1 MRVTLA
7 FVMVFGLMGCGMKTP
22 EGQQAHTQNR
32 AYTGGSISVCTTN
45 VPKSKQYFSTPV
57 PNYYINTQLVGRI
70 MMVSESLKFRGQ
82 KALGLKVDLG
92 DTFEVKAPKDPWSAQ
107 FEDIV
112 YFKLDITNKKDRY
125 IIVTP
130 KSNFAGALGKFV
142 LQSGSAVA
150 SAIVGGV
157 EGSTEAK
164 NGTPYLV
171 EAVTKNSFS
180 KRCS

>member
-1 MRVTLA
+1 MI
-7 FVMVFGLMGCGMKTP
+7 FGLTGCVMKTP

-32 AYTGGSISVCTTN
+32 AYTGGSISVCSSGLD
-45 VPKSKQYFSTPV
+45 VPKSQQYWTTPV
-57 PNYYINTQLVGRI
+57 PDYYVNNKLVAK
-70 MMVSESLKFRGQ
+70 MFFQ
-82 KALGLKVDLG
+82 QHLKVDLG
-92 DTFEVKAPKDPWSAQ
+92 DTFEVKAPKDLWDSH
-107 FEDIV
+107 FDDVV

-142 LQSGSAVA
+142 LQSGSDVA

-171 EAVTKNSFS
+171 EAVTKNSFL